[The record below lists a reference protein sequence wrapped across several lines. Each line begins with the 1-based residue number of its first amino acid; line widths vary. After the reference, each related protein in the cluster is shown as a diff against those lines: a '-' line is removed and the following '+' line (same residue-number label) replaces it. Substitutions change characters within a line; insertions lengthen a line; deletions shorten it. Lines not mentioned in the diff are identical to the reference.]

1 MKISVIVPVY
11 NVEEYLG
18 KCQNS
23 LVNQTLKDIEIII
36 VNDGTKDNSEKI
48 INKFLKKYNNIKYYK
63 KENGGLSSAR
73 NYGISKAS
81 CKYIGFVDSD
91 DYIDKTMYERLYN
104 KIISDD
110 YDVALCD
117 LYRVYDEKLVYT
129 SSNVKNDLKNK
140 KEIQEAMLNIYP
152 TVWNKLYKKELFNE
166 IKFKENVWFEDVEI
180 LHKMFIKFNKIGVV
194 KEPLYYYVQR
204 SGAITSKVNNKIYDY
219 ISNMN
224 GVIEY
229 HKKNNTFIENKDIL
243 EYCYV
248 RYIYATFVKRVME
261 LPIAEFKKALNMA
274 IENVN
279 DNFPNYRKN
288 KLFYRSTKGI
298 YLILFNKSLALI
310 IYKIKHKSI

>member
-18 KCQNS
+18 KCLNS

-129 SSNVKNDLKNK
+129 SSNVKKDLKNK

-166 IKFKENVWFEDVEI
+166 IKFKENVWF
-180 LHKMFIKFNKIGVV
+180 
-194 KEPLYYYVQR
+194 
-204 SGAITSKVNNKIYDY
+204 
-219 ISNMN
+219 
-224 GVIEY
+224 
-229 HKKNNTFIENKDIL
+229 
-243 EYCYV
+243 
-248 RYIYATFVKRVME
+248 
-261 LPIAEFKKALNMA
+261 
-274 IENVN
+274 
-279 DNFPNYRKN
+279 
-288 KLFYRSTKGI
+288 
-298 YLILFNKSLALI
+298 
-310 IYKIKHKSI
+310 